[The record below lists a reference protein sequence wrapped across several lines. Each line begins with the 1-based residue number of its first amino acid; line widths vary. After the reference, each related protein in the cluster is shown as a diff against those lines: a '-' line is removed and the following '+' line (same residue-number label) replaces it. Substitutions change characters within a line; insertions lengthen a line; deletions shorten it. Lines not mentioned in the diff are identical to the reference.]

1 MKRKYLNITIPY
13 KYYNN
18 KTLENG
24 YIYKDK
30 FWTNLNDL
38 FWNFLGSFLSYHV
51 LVNNEEIE
59 VHSLEEVIYYLT
71 KYPNNFEIPNKYK
84 NEYSNIEYKS
94 INKFHKDL
102 LNNNLEIIE
111 YYPLKKW
118 RFRKFDDYRWYRAL
132 KEAQKYKDVIFPI
145 KVYNKVYKREVYVL
159 RGEIYKSLIYAL
171 EHISRLSF
179 YYQYNGDGKKDSYNH
194 NHSHEF
200 ELVIDRVIEDK
211 DFKIYDFQ
219 EEFYSKQEL
228 ELIKK
233 LQLKLTKM
241 NFERID
247 LYYNS
252 LNKNNLKKKWYDK
265 IRNYEKE
272 KKYLRAFIYEKKVR
286 YLENKIK
293 KYNLSNYKIKEKR

>member
-118 RFRKFDDYRWYRAL
+118 RFRKFDDYRWHRAL

-159 RGEIYKSLIYAL
+159 KGEIYKSLIYAL
-171 EHISRLSF
+171 EHISSLSF